1 MVTIWTIK
9 PVLYDGFS
17 RSGDVSLITTCL
29 AFTWV
34 TYQSMAMKSF
44 LDNKNRDIDLQH
56 SNDSRGLLSIND
68 VLPLVAE
75 LIANAMSVDRVAI
88 WIRANHSDSAYLLEY
103 YHAPT
108 TVVRN
113 YRKAI
118 RKMRNLAPA
127 ELNKTFK
134 VAVSSETQGTP
145 PIDNEASLSDL
156 GINCYTFVG
165 DENQILAIL
174 GVGNNLGRRA
184 WTAEDDRFLLH
195 VSHQFADLMV
205 RPSCTEERSLAREWE
220 SLNRFTAFVI
230 HDLKNLATI
239 QSMTLENA
247 KHLSQN
253 PDFLSDALATFAR
266 TTDKM
271 IDLIASFAIQRGQ
284 FSLKQQPVNVVD
296 VIQQTLVDLRLQ
308 QRTGIKISTKFPL
321 PETPLIVSADPELL
335 QKVFTN
341 ILLNAIQSLPQ
352 GTGIIDIAV
361 MQDNAG
367 KIIATVSDTGCG
379 IPPEQLQNIF
389 RPFQSTKE
397 SGMGI
402 GLCHTLSIVEVHG
415 GHIRIDSQVGSGTTV
430 ELEFPRI

>member
-1 MVTIWTIK
+1 ME
-9 PVLYDGFS
+9 
-17 RSGDVSLITTCL
+17 
-29 AFTWV
+29 
-34 TYQSMAMKSF
+34 MKSF
-44 LDNKNRDIDLQH
+44 LDNKNRGIDLQPP
-56 SNDSRGLLSIND
+56 NASRGLLSTTD

-75 LIANAMSVDRVAI
+75 LIATAMAVDRVAI
-88 WIRANHSDSAYLLEY
+88 WIQAHHSDSAYILEY

-118 RKMRNLAPA
+118 RRMRTLAPA
-127 ELNKTFK
+127 ELNKTFM

-145 PIDNEASLSDL
+145 PIGNEASLSAL
-156 GINCYTFVG
+156 GINRYTFVG
-165 DENQILAIL
+165 DENQILAVL
-174 GVGNNLGRRA
+174 GVGNIPERND
-184 WTAEDDRFLLH
+184 WTAENDRFLLRI
-195 VSHQFADLMV
+195 SHQLADLMV
-205 RPSCTEERSLAREWE
+205 RSRCTEERSLARAWE

-253 PDFLSDALATFAR
+253 PDFLSDALATFTR

-296 VIQQTLVDLRLQ
+296 VIQQTLVDLKLQ
-308 QRTGIKISTKFPL
+308 QRTGIKINTEFPL
-321 PETPLIVSADPELL
+321 PETPPMVSADPELL

-352 GTGIIDIAV
+352 GTGIIDIV
-361 MQDNAG
+361 VVQDNAG

-397 SGMGI
+397 GGMGI

-415 GHIRIDSQVGSGTTV
+415 GHIRIDSQVSSGTTV

>member
-1 MVTIWTIK
+1 ME
-9 PVLYDGFS
+9 
-17 RSGDVSLITTCL
+17 
-29 AFTWV
+29 
-34 TYQSMAMKSF
+34 MKSF
-44 LDNKNRDIDLQH
+44 LDNKNRGIDLQPP
-56 SNDSRGLLSIND
+56 NASRGLLSTTD

-75 LIANAMSVDRVAI
+75 LIATAMAVDRVAI
-88 WIRANHSDSAYLLEY
+88 WIQAHHSDSAYILEY

-118 RKMRNLAPA
+118 RRMRTLAPA
-127 ELNKTFK
+127 ELNKTFM

-145 PIDNEASLSDL
+145 PIGNEASLSAL
-156 GINCYTFVG
+156 GINRYTFVG
-165 DENQILAIL
+165 DENQILAVL
-174 GVGNNLGRRA
+174 GVGNIPERND
-184 WTAEDDRFLLH
+184 WTAENDRFLLRI
-195 VSHQFADLMV
+195 SHQLADLMV
-205 RPSCTEERSLAREWE
+205 RSRCTEERSLARAWE

-253 PDFLSDALATFAR
+253 PDFLSNALATFTR

-296 VIQQTLVDLRLQ
+296 VIQQTLVDLKLQ
-308 QRTGIKISTKFPL
+308 QRTGIKINTEFPL
-321 PETPLIVSADPELL
+321 PETPPMVSADPELL

-352 GTGIIDIAV
+352 GTGIIDIV
-361 MQDNAG
+361 VVQDNAG

-397 SGMGI
+397 GGMGI

-415 GHIRIDSQVGSGTTV
+415 GHIRIDSQVSSGTTV

>member
-1 MVTIWTIK
+1 ME
-9 PVLYDGFS
+9 
-17 RSGDVSLITTCL
+17 
-29 AFTWV
+29 
-34 TYQSMAMKSF
+34 MKSF
-44 LDNKNRDIDLQH
+44 LDNNKDRDLDPQH
-56 SNDSRGLLSIND
+56 SNDTRGLLSISE

-75 LIANAMSVDRVAI
+75 LIANAMCVGRVAI
-88 WIRANHSDSAYLLEY
+88 WLRANYSDSAYTLEY

-108 TVVRN
+108 TDEPID
-113 YRKAI
+113 RKTI
-118 RKMRNLAPA
+118 RRVRNLAPT
-127 ELNKTFK
+127 ELTKTFK
-134 VAVSSETQGTP
+134 IAVPPGSQGVP

-156 GINCYTFVG
+156 GINRYAFVG
-165 DENQILAIL
+165 NDDQIFAIL
-174 GVGNNLGRRA
+174 GVGNNPGR
-184 WTAEDDRFLLH
+184 TALSEEDDLFLLRA
-195 VSHQFADLMV
+195 SHQFANLMV
-205 RPSCTEERSLAREWE
+205 RPKCTEERSLAREWE

-247 KHLSQN
+247 KHLGHN
-253 PDFLSDALATFAR
+253 PDFVADALATFTR

-271 IDLIASFAIQRGQ
+271 MDLIASFAIQRGP
-284 FSLKQQPVNVVD
+284 FLLKQQPVNIVD
-296 VIQQTLVDLRLQ
+296 VIQQTFEDLKLQ

-321 PETPLIVSADPELL
+321 PETPPMVSADPELL

-352 GTGIIDIAV
+352 GTGLIDIAV
-361 MQDNAG
+361 VKNNAG

-379 IPPEQLQNIF
+379 IPLERLQNIF

-402 GLCHTLSIVEVHG
+402 GLCHSLSIVEVHG
-415 GHIRIDSQVGSGTTV
+415 GHIRIDSQVNSGTTV

>member
-1 MVTIWTIK
+1 ME
-9 PVLYDGFS
+9 
-17 RSGDVSLITTCL
+17 
-29 AFTWV
+29 
-34 TYQSMAMKSF
+34 MKSF
-44 LDNKNRDIDLQH
+44 LDNKNRGIDLQPP
-56 SNDSRGLLSIND
+56 NASRGLLSTTD

-75 LIANAMSVDRVAI
+75 LIATAMAVDRVAI
-88 WIRANHSDSAYLLEY
+88 WIQAHHSDSAYILEY

-118 RKMRNLAPA
+118 RRMRTLAPA
-127 ELNKTFK
+127 ELNKTFM

-145 PIDNEASLSDL
+145 PIGNEASLSDL
-156 GINCYTFVG
+156 GINRYTFVG
-165 DENQILAIL
+165 DENQILAVL
-174 GVGNNLGRRA
+174 GVGNIPERND
-184 WTAEDDRFLLH
+184 WTAENDRFLLRI
-195 VSHQFADLMV
+195 SHQLADLMV
-205 RPSCTEERSLAREWE
+205 RSRCTEERSLARAWE

-253 PDFLSDALATFAR
+253 PDFLSDALATFTR

-296 VIQQTLVDLRLQ
+296 VIQQTLVDLKLQ
-308 QRTGIKISTKFPL
+308 QRTGIKINTEFPL
-321 PETPLIVSADPELL
+321 PETPPMVSADPELL

-352 GTGIIDIAV
+352 GTGIIDIV
-361 MQDNAG
+361 VVQDNAG

-397 SGMGI
+397 GGMGI

-415 GHIRIDSQVGSGTTV
+415 GHIRIDSQVSSGTTV

>member
-1 MVTIWTIK
+1 ME
-9 PVLYDGFS
+9 
-17 RSGDVSLITTCL
+17 
-29 AFTWV
+29 
-34 TYQSMAMKSF
+34 MKSF
-44 LDNKNRDIDLQH
+44 LDNKNRGIDLQPP
-56 SNDSRGLLSIND
+56 SASRGLLSITD

-75 LIANAMSVDRVAI
+75 LIATAMAVDRVAI
-88 WIRANHSDSAYLLEY
+88 WIQAHHSDSAYILEY

-118 RKMRNLAPA
+118 RRMRTLAPA
-127 ELNKTFK
+127 ELNKTFM
-134 VAVSSETQGTP
+134 VAVSSGTQGTP
-145 PIDNEASLSDL
+145 PIGNEASLSDL
-156 GINCYTFVG
+156 GINRYTFVG
-165 DENQILAIL
+165 DENQILAVL
-174 GVGNNLGRRA
+174 GVGNIPERND
-184 WTAEDDRFLLH
+184 WTTENDRFLLRI
-195 VSHQFADLMV
+195 SHQLADLMV
-205 RPSCTEERSLAREWE
+205 RSRCTEERSLARAWE

-284 FSLKQQPVNVVD
+284 LSLKQQPVNVVD
-296 VIQQTLVDLRLQ
+296 VIQQTLVDLKLQ
-308 QRTGIKISTKFPL
+308 QRTGIKINTEFPL
-321 PETPLIVSADPELL
+321 PETPPMVSADPELL

-352 GTGIIDIAV
+352 GTGIIDIV
-361 MQDNAG
+361 VVQDNAG

-397 SGMGI
+397 GGMGI

-415 GHIRIDSQVGSGTTV
+415 GHIRIDSQVSSGTTV